1 MRGVKIVCDFRRLYM
16 SGDAPV
22 PLPDST
28 LLLSAYAENS
38 SAFPFGLLI
47 ALIVLVFL
55 SGFFSMTET
64 AFTGANR
71 IKLRTLAAGGNARAK
86 KVLDLAENKFD
97 KLISVLLVGN
107 NIINLT
113 ASTLCV
119 LFFQKIL
126 WQTQSP
132 DPYFPLLLHL
142 PCQRPHP

>member
-1 MRGVKIVCDFRRLYM
+1 M

-28 LLLSAYAENS
+28 LLLSASAEVS

-64 AFTGANR
+64 AFTGANK
-71 IKLRTLAAGGNARAK
+71 IKLRTLATGGNARAK

-107 NIINLT
+107 NIVNLT

-126 WQTQSP
+126 ADGVNYSLISTIVITVAVLIFREITP
-132 DPYFPLLLHL
+132 K
-142 PCQRPHP
+142 